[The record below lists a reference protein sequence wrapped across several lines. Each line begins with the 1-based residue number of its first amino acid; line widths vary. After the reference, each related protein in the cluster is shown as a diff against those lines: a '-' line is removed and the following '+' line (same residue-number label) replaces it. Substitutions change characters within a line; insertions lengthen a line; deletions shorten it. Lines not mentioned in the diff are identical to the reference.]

1 MAKVL
6 IVDDSASLRTVVKMA
21 LTSAG
26 YEVHE
31 AGNPVDAIDKIKVE
45 SFNLIISEI
54 KLKEKLVGLLDNIF
68 TNMKELSTLMKNSME
83 AV

>member
-1 MAKVL
+1 
-6 IVDDSASLRTVVKMA
+6 VKGLNSKENIRM
-21 LTSAG
+21 
-26 YEVHE
+26 
-31 AGNPVDAIDKIKVE
+31 
-45 SFNLIISEI
+45 EI